1 MLSKKVGQV
10 VEVKLL
16 VIPPSKGLGS
26 GLADVVEVVDVDCD
40 IVISNVVVTEGA
52 AVALLR
58 SSFSA
63 GSIVVHRPWSK
74 TGMCVSSKSA
84 SARYGAFVG
93 SGSSSIVVWTLY
105 ASAGEASNSTRPRA
119 MGHCIRALW
128 CRAVD
133 EGAVLA

>member
-16 VIPPSKGLGS
+16 VMPPSKGLGN
-26 GLADVVEVVDVDCD
+26 GLADVVEVAVADGD

-63 GSIVVHRPWSK
+63 GSIIVHRPWSK

-84 SARYGAFVG
+84 SARAGARVG
-93 SGSSSIVVWTLY
+93 SGNSSIVV
-105 ASAGEASNSTRPRA
+105 
-119 MGHCIRALW
+119 
-128 CRAVD
+128 
-133 EGAVLA
+133 

>member
-1 MLSKKVGQV
+1 MFSKNVGQL

-16 VIPPSKGLGS
+16 VMPPSKGLGN
-26 GLADVVEVVDVDCD
+26 GLAEVVEVAVADGD

-63 GSIVVHRPWSK
+63 GSIIVQLPCSK

-84 SARYGAFVG
+84 SASSGVRAGI
-93 SGSSSIVVWTLY
+93 GSSSMVV
-105 ASAGEASNSTRPRA
+105 
-119 MGHCIRALW
+119 
-128 CRAVD
+128 
-133 EGAVLA
+133 